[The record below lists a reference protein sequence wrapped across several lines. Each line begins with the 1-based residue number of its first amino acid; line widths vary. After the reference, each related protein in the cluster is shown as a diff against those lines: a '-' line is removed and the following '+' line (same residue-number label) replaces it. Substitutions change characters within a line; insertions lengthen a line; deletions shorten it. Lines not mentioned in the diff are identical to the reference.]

1 MEEVGDADGELKEE
15 ADVEVR
21 VDGGMKVKK
30 EEQESGC

>member
-15 ADVEVR
+15 ADVKVR

-30 EEQESGC
+30 EEQE